1 MHVMSKKHLI
11 NFAHIF
17 TNLNGEQA
25 TGLEGGG
32 GWVDMTFM
40 NSGTIWSKE
49 LQRQK
54 WRRL

>member
-1 MHVMSKKHLI
+1 MSKKHLI